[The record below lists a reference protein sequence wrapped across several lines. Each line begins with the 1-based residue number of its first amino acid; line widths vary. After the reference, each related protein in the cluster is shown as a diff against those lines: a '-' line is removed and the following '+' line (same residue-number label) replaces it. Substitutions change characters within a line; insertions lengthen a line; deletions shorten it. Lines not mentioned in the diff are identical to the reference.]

1 MNSPAISIVK
11 WAQEQFPAVLPG
23 GVVDSKPLM
32 KPYAPK
38 IQTRYQAMKDELLK
52 EAETRQSEWGK
63 AENGSLN

>member
-1 MNSPAISIVK
+1 MGAGAVS
-11 WAQEQFPAVLPG
+11 AVLPG

-52 EAETRQSEWGK
+52 EAETRQSERGR

>member
-1 MNSPAISIVK
+1 M
-11 WAQEQFPAVLPG
+11 
-23 GVVDSKPLM
+23 DSKPLM

-52 EAETRQSEWGK
+52 EAETRQSERGR

>member
-1 MNSPAISIVK
+1 
-11 WAQEQFPAVLPG
+11 
-23 GVVDSKPLM
+23 M
-32 KPYAPK
+32 KPYVAK